1 MDSNVS
7 NIIGSLLPLIV
18 LFAIFYFVM
27 IRPQIKQQKAHKE
40 MVSNLKKGDKIISN
54 GGLICEIVKVEDK
67 FFSVKLNDETQ
78 VRLSKDFI
86 FNKYEEENKN

>member
-1 MDSNVS
+1 MDSNMS

-40 MVSNLKKGDKIISN
+40 MVANLKKGDKIISN
-54 GGLICEIVKVEDK
+54 GGFICEILKVEDN

-78 VRLSKDFI
+78 VRLSKEYI
-86 FNKYEEENKN
+86 FNKSEEENK

>member
-1 MDSNVS
+1 MDSNMS

-40 MVSNLKKGDKIISN
+40 MVANLKKGDKIISN
-54 GGLICEIVKVEDK
+54 GGFICEILKVEDN

-86 FNKYEEENKN
+86 FNKYEEENK

>member
-1 MDSNVS
+1 MDSNMS

-40 MVSNLKKGDKIISN
+40 MVASLKKGDKIISN
-54 GGLICEIVKVEDK
+54 GGFICEILKVEDN

-86 FNKYEEENKN
+86 FNKYEEENK

>member
-1 MDSNVS
+1 MDSHMS

-40 MVSNLKKGDKIISN
+40 MVASLKKGDKIISN
-54 GGLICEIVKVEDK
+54 GGFICEILKVEDN

-86 FNKYEEENKN
+86 FNKYEEENK

>member
-1 MDSNVS
+1 MDSNMS

-40 MVSNLKKGDKIISN
+40 MVTSLKKGDKIISN
-54 GGLICEIVKVEDK
+54 GGFICEILKVEDN

-86 FNKYEEENKN
+86 FNKYEEENK

>member
-1 MDSNVS
+1 MDSNMS
-7 NIIGSLLPLIV
+7 SIIGSLLPLIV

-40 MVSNLKKGDKIISN
+40 MVASLKKGDKIISN
-54 GGLICEIVKVEDK
+54 GGFICEILKVEDN

-86 FNKYEEENKN
+86 FNKYEEENK